1 MKKFNRKHIWISSVI
16 LGVVLLVATFYLG
29 LFVGAWQATSVATDV
44 AGESD
49 VVNQNR
55 FFNRADDVDF
65 GNFWEVWDLVQEV
78 YYQPVSEADLFYG
91 AMEGMV
97 WGLGDPYSVFFDPGA
112 AEEFDNELDGVFY
125 GIGAEIGK
133 KDDVIVV
140 IAPLSGSPAEGAGL
154 MAGDEIWYVDDMDI
168 FGYSVHEAV
177 QIIRGEIGTEV
188 VLTVA
193 REGVDEFIEIPII
206 RDEIQISS
214 VEWEIRDDGI
224 AIIEISMFNDD
235 TTDLFTQAVR
245 EALAA
250 GVDGLVVDLRNNPGG
265 LLTEAM
271 NLAGFWI
278 DDMTV
283 VQQRVGD
290 DVQSYDAAGNAWLST
305 IETVVLVN
313 GGSASASEI
322 LAGALQDYDYATV
335 IGEQTFGKGSVQ
347 EYYELPDGSAL
358 KITVSEWLTA
368 LGRSINE
375 VGITP
380 DIEVEYTIEHYEAD
394 QTPQIDAAIDF
405 LTATGS

>member
-1 MKKFNRKHIWISSVI
+1 MKKFNRKHIWVSSVV
-16 LGVVLLVATFYLG
+16 LGLVLLIATFYIG
-29 LFVGAWQATSVATDV
+29 LFVGAWQATGKAIENN
-44 AGESD
+44 GPD

-55 FFNRADDVDF
+55 LFDRTDDIDF
-65 GNFWEVWDLVQEV
+65 GNFWEVWDLVQGA
-78 YYQPVSEADLFYG
+78 YYQPVSEDDLFYG

-97 WGLGDPYSVFFDPGA
+97 SGLGDPYSVFFDPEA
-112 AEEFDNELDGVFY
+112 AEEFDNELDGIFY

-133 KDDVIVV
+133 KDDLIVV
-140 IAPLSGSPAEGAGL
+140 IAPLSGSPAESAGL
-154 MAGDEIWYVDDMDI
+154 RAGDEIWYVDDMDI
-168 FGYSVHEAV
+168 FGYSVQEAV
-177 QIIRGEIGTEV
+177 QAIRGEIGTEV

-193 REGVDEFIEIPII
+193 RDGEEDFIEIPIV
-206 RDEIQISS
+206 RDEIQINS

-224 AIIEISMFNDD
+224 AVIEISMFNDD

-250 GVDGLVVDLRNNPGG
+250 GVDGLVIDLRNNPGG
-265 LLTEAM
+265 LLTQAI

-290 DVQSYDAAGNAWLST
+290 QVQSFSAAGNAWLST
-305 IETVVLVN
+305 IDTVVLVN

-322 LAGALQDYDYATV
+322 LAGALQDYGYATV

-347 EYYELPDGSAL
+347 EYYELPDGSAV

-380 DIEVEYTIEHYEAD
+380 DIEVEYTIEDYETD

-405 LTATGS
+405 LSQAGS